1 MKLNGTSGFA
11 LLLIGCGALIVMN
24 ILGVS
29 LGGLMGYLIPIAM
42 IGLGYVGFQNGKK
55 LLGGVIFLLGAMLLI
70 GKLTWIIGLIVA
82 VAMIAYG
89 VSMISKMNSRP
100 Y

>member
-1 MKLNGTSGFA
+1 MRLNGNSTFA
-11 LLLIGCGALIVMN
+11 LLLIGCGALIVLKMF
-24 ILGVS
+24 GFS

-42 IGLGYVGFQNGKK
+42 ILLGYVGFQNGRK

-70 GKLTWIIGLIVA
+70 GKLTWFIGLIVA